1 MYNTC
6 MLLLLPDAVELLF
19 VLLVCLCV
27 CVIVCLFSP
36 EGKMLFFGF
45 SLPPSFTH
53 LVLSHSTS
61 KRKETRNSTPRGRCM
76 IFLPERYTHSR
87 SPITRGKGPF
97 SIFPS
102 CYFPSFHPQ
111 KTRTE
116 HQTTGYT
123 YIGRHDGGSLKVDS
137 LDIGLDSSHL
147 LDGHVGQS
155 LKLKWHNHRDGK
167 RRLDRGFVPAR
178 ERLASIAGLELSHGH
193 VLCLAFL
200 VLVLRAIES
209 VHPVVD
215 LAIEFNFEN
224 CGSLGQG
231 VGELECGNL
240 VLGSIDRRRLVTN
253 VR

>member
-1 MYNTC
+1 M
-6 MLLLLPDAVELLF
+6 
-19 VLLVCLCV
+19 
-27 CVIVCLFSP
+27 IFSP
-36 EGKMLFFGF
+36 ERHTHTHTQ
-45 SLPPSFTH
+45 SLTSDSWERA
-53 LVLSHSTS
+53 VLD
-61 KRKETRNSTPRGRCM
+61 RFCRYF
-76 IFLPERYTHSR
+76 FLPS
-87 SPITRGKGPF
+87 S
-97 SIFPS
+97 S
-102 CYFPSFHPQ
+102 Q
-111 KTRTE
+111 KQE
-116 HQTTGYT
+116 QNIKTTGYT
-123 YIGRHDGGSLKVDS
+123 YIGRHDGSGLKVDS
-137 LDIGLDSSHL
+137 LDIRLNSSHL

-155 LKLKWHNHRDGK
+155 LKLKGHNHRDGK

-178 ERLASIAGLELSHGH
+178 ERLASVAGFELSHGH

-253 VR
+253 IR